1 MCINLFLL
9 QMIFDFSYVCMYN
22 ESCKKAEAPKKHLL
36 LLEINTYSIF
46 LVPLKKIDIEVS
58 IQGFIANVRS
68 DLHYINDSDENL
80 ETKFL
85 FPLDSDSAVYKFEAE
100 IDGRTIVAEVQEKSQ
115 VPIQSSYITNISLL
129 MLNKTT
135 VIFINN
141 AEIRYIF
148 YQT

>member
-36 LLEINTYSIF
+36 LLKINTYSIF

-135 VIFINN
+135 VIIINN

>member
-1 MCINLFLL
+1 M
-9 QMIFDFSYVCMYN
+9 
-22 ESCKKAEAPKKHLL
+22 
-36 LLEINTYSIF
+36 
-46 LVPLKKIDIEVS
+46 PLKKIDIEVS
-58 IQGFIANVRS
+58 IQGFIANVKS
-68 DLHYINDSDENL
+68 DFHYINDSDEHL
-80 ETKFL
+80 ETEFL